1 MISRLSTRAPF
12 PKPQPFQSRTN
23 HFIPLSWFIL
33 WTIDRPIYLISLL
46 LKINPKV
53 SLSNILNWQ
62 YFYSKNFL
70 KNEEKGKLYDQ
81 VNLEPL
87 LPLLFTCLTKVRM
100 FLETVKLLENLF
112 WKNNTTN
119 NSKDPLLLIGQV
131 YSVIVSK
138 NKTIIIVWFSKIGR
152 TFQFVKS
159 FLKKNRE
166 PWFYD

>member
-53 SLSNILNWQ
+53 SLSNILNRQ

-87 LPLLFTCLTKVRM
+87 LPLLFTCLTKVNES
-100 FLETVKLLENLF
+100 FETVKYFCKFF
-112 WKNNTTN
+112 WADNTTN
-119 NSKDPLLLIGQV
+119 NSYDPLLVIGQV
-131 YSVIVSK
+131 YSVIISK
-138 NKTIIIVWFSKIGR
+138 NKQLSSFV
-152 TFQFVKS
+152 FQ
-159 FLKKNRE
+159 R
-166 PWFYD
+166 